1 MKVQLLK
8 VADVPA
14 HYIPSEISNSLSLLP
29 HLPRLQVL
37 LTPFSEVT
45 DSGSDTASQQ
55 SNFFKISNLLEVSE
69 RWYFCNDLTS
79 LCFVRSITNLS
90 GIPFCSPQ
98 VAVVARRLWFVNW
111 PSIPGSLHNLLT
123 VSSSM
128 LWPNWKMYKKILWHY
143 FLQHNAYNLLYP
155 LKLTSSLIASSSVS
169 TVKLSLKDFILIVF
183 ELLESYI
190 FFLAL
195 EAITIAAANCKTS
208 FMRES
213 LQCTSGIQDGGRN
226 GSVENFVYTQAE
238 S

>member
-55 SNFFKISNLLEVSE
+55 LNLFKISNLLEVSE
-69 RWYFCNDLTS
+69 RWNFCNDLTS

-90 GIPFCSPQ
+90 GIPFCSFQ

-111 PSIPGSLHNLLT
+111 PSIPASLHNLLP
-123 VSSSM
+123 VSPRM
-128 LWPNWKMYKKILWHY
+128 LWPTEQFPHQTEKCIKKY
-143 FLQHNAYNLLYP
+143 CDTTFYN
-155 LKLTSSLIASSSVS
+155 
-169 TVKLSLKDFILIVF
+169 
-183 ELLESYI
+183 
-190 FFLAL
+190 
-195 EAITIAAANCKTS
+195 ITHIIC
-208 FMRES
+208 
-213 LQCTSGIQDGGRN
+213 CIH
-226 GSVENFVYTQAE
+226 
-238 S
+238 